1 MHSGS
6 NTAPL
11 LLVHWQSDALTTML
25 DLIQTG
31 LGLIR
36 TRLDLIRARLDL
48 ILFVLWGKNSRHFFV
63 YRMFTSEGGRD
74 IWQTTVQIILAAP
87 LLAVL

>member
-1 MHSGS
+1 MPTDAHWIEHRTVATGALAVRRS
-6 NTAPL
+6 NHYAT
-11 LLVHWQSDALTTML
+11 V

-31 LGLIR
+31 LDLIR
-36 TRLDLIRARLDL
+36 TRLDLI
-48 ILFVLWGKNSRHFFV
+48 LFVLRGKNSRHFFV